1 MADSWT
7 YVGGEDA
14 TPAARSFYYRS
25 MAVGSQSF
33 QVVNVDCLAYRDG
46 PENVFELCFG
56 EVDLEDL
63 TPNMERALKVEGVD
77 PATDDLRSILD
88 VVAVQI
94 VAAPLREEYVRIGE
108 AVAGNDDSLLFD
120 VPEPDVVL
128 PPGDSLRAFLEGG
141 YLDEMAGRAAPKFR
155 F

>member
-1 MADSWT
+1 MADNWT
-7 YVGGEDA
+7 YVGDENA
-14 TPAARSFYYRS
+14 IPAARSFYFRS
-25 MAVGSQSF
+25 KVEGTHSF

-46 PENVFELCFG
+46 PENVFELCLG

-63 TPNMERALKVEGVD
+63 TPKMERALKEQGID
-77 PATDDLRSILD
+77 PATADLRSILD
-88 VVAVQI
+88 AAAVQVVAE
-94 VAAPLREEYVRIGE
+94 PLRQEYIRIGE
-108 AVAGNDDSLLFD
+108 AVADEGDNMLFD